1 MKVAF
6 QVILRNGKS
15 NALQGCSCILCPA
28 IWHKKIDVS
37 DNTQALR
44 RIKALDEIRHALQQ
58 HRLDINCVQGSYN
71 ARKSVEDAFVSRVVE
86 SKGASRV
93 NVALAPGDISWEDDT
108 LQRHRAWCP
117 RPPRTER
124 AGGLRHVW
132 CGIGEVPGRFRG

>member
-6 QVILRNGKS
+6 QVILRNGES

-86 SKGASRV
+86 TQDGVEITANVRRNCSILQAPRESRG
-93 NVALAPGDISWEDDT
+93 NIMMAAAFD
-108 LQRHRAWCP
+108 
-117 RPPRTER
+117 
-124 AGGLRHVW
+124 
-132 CGIGEVPGRFRG
+132 